1 LAGSA
6 FPAVGHEGQARGL
19 VPGSILPSSRDLSY
33 ARRGPGLD
41 ARGRLGLR
49 ELHSEANSGPRPR
62 SEGTSV
68 RTEGPWEFLQPYPE
82 SDRGHEQRVSR
93 RRLLHCDRSS
103 ETVMIDP
110 ALRDA
115 HSVAMTDKT
124 LRQFAVMSIVFFGGL
139 ACLEGYGRDRW
150 SVAYMLGGLAIT
162 VGLLGLVRPQAI
174 RPLFLGLT
182 AVTYPIGWVVS
193 KVLLVTIFY
202 GMFMPL
208 ALFFKVI
215 KR

>member
-1 LAGSA
+1 
-6 FPAVGHEGQARGL
+6 
-19 VPGSILPSSRDLSY
+19 
-33 ARRGPGLD
+33 
-41 ARGRLGLR
+41 
-49 ELHSEANSGPRPR
+49 
-62 SEGTSV
+62 
-68 RTEGPWEFLQPYPE
+68 
-82 SDRGHEQRVSR
+82 
-93 RRLLHCDRSS
+93 
-103 ETVMIDP
+103 MIDP

-115 HSVAMTDKT
+115 YSVTTTNKT
-124 LRQFAVMSIVFFGGL
+124 LRQFAVVAIVFFGGL

-215 KR
+215 KRDALARRPQPYKETYWLPKQAPRGIHSYFRQS